1 MAIARAVVTLLIAVA
16 LAYLLISFSV
26 DVQSETPPG
35 AVCSVNP
42 DDDEEVRRKME
53 RGFDQAFQ
61 QQIASLFKVYTQNA
75 PSVEQQ
81 RAYTKTGMENAIA
94 AWRVAMEAVEGWCK

>member
-1 MAIARAVVTLLIAVA
+1 MIYARAAGIFLLAVA
-16 LAYLLISFSV
+16 LAYILISISV

-35 AVCSVNP
+35 ATCSVNP

-94 AWRVAMEAVEGWCK
+94 AWRIAMEAVEGWCK